1 MQCESGLYNCEAQEM
16 SDPDWPLLC
25 WCRSVG
31 RDDLYYCLLH
41 GLVVV
46 VVVVVVGGH
55 LYYVTSQSPSIPPLS

>member
-25 WCRSVG
+25 WCRSAG

-46 VVVVVVGGH
+46 VVGGH
-55 LYYVTSQSPSIPPLS
+55 LYYVTSQSPSLPPLS